1 MVFNIAMNF
10 TTSVN
15 LNCLN
20 YYINF
25 DEITTKIKVGEGGFG
40 EVFLGMWIGKK
51 VAVKKLTLKNFKFKD
66 NLNKFINEI
75 NIISSLRHP
84 NIVLYMGASINQ
96 SNYYMITEYLPRGSL
111 FDYLHRDR
119 NKINERDQI
128 NIAYEIAVALKYLH
142 SRNILHCD
150 LKSSNI
156 LIDDNWKIKI
166 GDFGLSRFYN
176 KGNDETRGR
185 IGTPHWMAPEVLKG
199 EKYETHAD
207 IFSYGMILWEILSR
221 EIPYYGINPYQV
233 ISLVAD
239 KKQIVKVPAEGNQAL
254 RKIIGKCLEYES
266 SKRPKLDEIVDYLQN
281 LKNYV
286 KGYDLNLQELYEYLN

>member
-1 MVFNIAMNF
+1 MNF
-10 TTSVN
+10 TASVN

-20 YYINF
+20 YFINF

-40 EVFLGMWIGKK
+40 EVFLGVWIGKK

-119 NKINERDQI
+119 GKLNERDQI

-142 SRNILHCD
+142 SRNIIHCD

-199 EKYETHAD
+199 EKYETCAD

-239 KKQIVKVPAEGNQAL
+239 KKQIVQVPAEGNQAL
-254 RKIIGKCLEYES
+254 RKIIAKCLEYEAH
-266 SKRPKLDEIVDYLQN
+266 KRPKLDEVVDYLQN
-281 LKNYV
+281 LRNYV
-286 KGYDLNLQELYEYLN
+286 KGYDLKLQELYEYLN